1 MARKIQ
7 QRRMAGEGSMYRWH
21 SYWAMD
27 VELPRLDDGKRR
39 RKKLYA
45 KTTAELLEKKR
56 AFELESGGLLHADLE
71 KLTLSQLLDAWLE
84 HGVKIKNKAHT
95 YESSYEPIVRLHLK
109 PSLGRH
115 KVKKLSTAQGQA
127 LINEK
132 HKAGLKPRTLRN
144 IRAVLRKALNQAR
157 VWYGLQSNIA
167 DAIEVP
173 TAAKPRYTTL
183 NADEA
188 QAFLNALIGHRL
200 EALYWTA
207 ILMGLR
213 QCELIGLCED
223 DIDLVHD
230 TMRVRQQIQ
239 RLKGKRDETTPT
251 KSGKEQVL
259 TVPSILVPM
268 LQAHIGRLNEERTLA
283 GWQEQGLLFPNER
296 GGPLHPSYV
305 WKQFKKALERA
316 GINPKGMRFHDL
328 RHTCA
333 TLLIS
338 KGVHL
343 SVVKERMRHSQ
354 ISVTADT
361 YGHIFE
367 ETQRAAGELLG
378 SLFVAPE
385 PVLLELPPLDK
396 SRKRV

>member
-1 MARKIQ
+1 MARRIQ
-7 QRRMAGEGSMYRWH
+7 QRRMAGEGSMYRWRG
-21 SYWAMD
+21 YWAMD
-27 VELPRLDDGKRR
+27 VELPRLDNGKRR

-45 KTTAELLEKKR
+45 KTTTELLEKRR

-71 KLTLSQLLDAWLE
+71 TLTLAQLLDAWLE
-84 HGVKIKNKAHT
+84 HGVKIKNRAHT

-109 PSLGRH
+109 PALGRY
-115 KVKKLSTAQGQA
+115 KVKKLTTAQGQA

-132 HKAGLKPRTLRN
+132 HKIGLKPRTLRN

-173 TAAKPRYTTL
+173 PAEKPHYRTL
-183 NADEA
+183 DAVES

-213 QCELIGLCED
+213 LTELIGLQEN
-223 DIDLVHD
+223 DIDLVSGL
-230 TMRVRQQIQ
+230 MRVRQQIQ

-259 TVPSILVPM
+259 TLPSILVPM
-268 LQAHIGRLNEERTLA
+268 LRAHLDRLNEERRYDK
-283 GWQEQGLLFPNER
+283 WQEQSLLFPNER
-296 GGPLHPSYV
+296 GAPLHPSYI
-305 WKQFKKALERA
+305 WKQFKKALVRA
-316 GINPKGMRFHDL
+316 GIEPKGIRFHDL

-333 TLLIS
+333 SLMIS

-361 YGHIFE
+361 YGHVFE

-378 SLFVAPE
+378 GLFVAPE
-385 PVLLELPPLDK
+385 AVPLELP
-396 SRKRV
+396 RKT